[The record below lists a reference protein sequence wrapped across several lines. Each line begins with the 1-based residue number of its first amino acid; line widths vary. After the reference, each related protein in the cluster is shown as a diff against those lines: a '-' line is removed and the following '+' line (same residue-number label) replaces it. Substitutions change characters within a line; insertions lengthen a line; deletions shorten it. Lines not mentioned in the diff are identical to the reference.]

1 MCVCMTALGKVTYVI
16 FIHPILDC
24 VFVFGIRYYL
34 FAGVIHV
41 AVFIVFLLL
50 WEFLSFLSS
59 LPSVSRGKKQN
70 PVTFSSAPLPPTAG
84 CSSGQELQGAALK
97 DSGRSR

>member
-1 MCVCMTALGKVTYVI
+1 MTYVI

-41 AVFIVFLLL
+41 AVFIVFSSPVGISL
-50 WEFLSFLSS
+50 LSFLWKETG
-59 LPSVSRGKKQN
+59 VS
-70 PVTFSSAPLPPTAG
+70 
-84 CSSGQELQGAALK
+84 
-97 DSGRSR
+97 

>member
-1 MCVCMTALGKVTYVI
+1 MTYVI

-41 AVFIVFLLL
+41 AVFIVFSSPVGISL
-50 WEFLSFLSS
+50 LSFL
-59 LPSVSRGKKQN
+59 PSPPFQGGKNKTCDIL
-70 PVTFSSAPLPPTAG
+70 VCTLPPTAG
-84 CSSGQELQGAALK
+84 CSSGQELQGLL
-97 DSGRSR
+97 SGLWKEQVKRRK